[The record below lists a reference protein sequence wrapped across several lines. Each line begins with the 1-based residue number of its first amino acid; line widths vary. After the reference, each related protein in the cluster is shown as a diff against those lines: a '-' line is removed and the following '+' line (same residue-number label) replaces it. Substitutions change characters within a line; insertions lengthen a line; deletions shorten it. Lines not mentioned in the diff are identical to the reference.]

1 MSRETI
7 IRVKF
12 CIFSSPC
19 RFQVSPPLGPELFN
33 TISPCIYMYLYPY
46 PEDTHENLTTIPD
59 WKELLAACE
68 RGSSIRPSFATGA
81 QKTVLSFSYCRFSSM
96 LDHDNF
102 GNCVYHPV
110 WGNVLG

>member
-59 WKELLAACE
+59 WKELLQLVKEAL
-68 RGSSIRPSFATGA
+68 P
-81 QKTVLSFSYCRFSSM
+81 
-96 LDHDNF
+96 
-102 GNCVYHPV
+102 
-110 WGNVLG
+110 